1 MNKKQLGDVVSSLV
15 NGRVLVVFFISLS
28 VLYDLETQN
37 VSTVICALA
46 KLLEIHTFLIE
57 YNQNLHV

>member
-28 VLYDLETQN
+28 VLYDVETQN

-46 KLLEIHTFLIE
+46 
-57 YNQNLHV
+57 NC